1 MLPCRSGRV
10 FIGRALFILV
20 LISTFG
26 ATAMAE
32 GKGKGQ
38 GHKRKK
44 QQAQAGEEKK
54 EDTVPLPIG
63 HEAKGL
69 VLPDYDLRGILANR
83 FVAGVAKRLDENHM
97 QMRDLKMTTYVEQ
110 KPDLQIDMSDSVLDL
125 KTKVISSEQRSTVRR
140 SDFEIAGDKMQFDT
154 TTRQGTMSGNVK
166 MTITGQSEL
175 MPKGSEEKK

>member
-10 FIGRALFILV
+10 HVGRALFISLV
-20 LISTFG
+20 IFAIGST
-26 ATAMAE
+26 AL
-32 GKGKGQ
+32 GQ
-38 GHKRKK
+38 GKAHKRKK
-44 QQAQAGEEKK
+44 QPAEGKEEPKK

-83 FVAGVAKRLDENHM
+83 FFAGVAKRLDDNHL
-97 QMRDLKMTTYVEQ
+97 QMRDLKMTTYNEQ

-125 KTKVISSEQRSTVRR
+125 KTRIISSQRRSTVRR
-140 SDFEIAGDKMQFDT
+140 SDFEIAGDRMEFDT
-154 TTRQGTMSGNVK
+154 MKKQGTMWGNVK

-175 MPKGSEEKK
+175 MPKGSQDKP